1 MACVVLLMQY
11 WYLCISF
18 LMIIVL
24 RELVQNEGFYKKY
37 DFEQCAVF
45 RQEGMYGWLPK
56 NVQECKHF

>member
-1 MACVVLLMQY
+1 
-11 WYLCISF
+11 
-18 LMIIVL
+18 MIIVL